1 MIKITWDDSK
11 VANDNF
17 PSVDY
22 NAMVTDQKTRSIRST
37 GAGAP
42 STAPANTG
50 DIYIDTTNKKMY
62 IAMGTSAAS
71 DWKKVV
77 SQ

>member
-1 MIKITWDDSK
+1 MVWDATKTDA
-11 VANDNF
+11 VDDILAA
-17 PSVDY
+17 DY
-22 NAMVTDQKTRSIRST
+22 NAMVTDQKTRVIRTT

-42 STAPANTG
+42 SSTPANVG
-50 DIYIDTTNKKMY
+50 DTYIDTTNKKMY
-62 IAMGTSAAS
+62 VAMGTSSSS